1 MKKLRI
7 AVGIFAALSVWVLL
21 SPGSM
26 ASRPAPGTI
35 DGIPQS
41 AMNAQQEIAVPPPP
55 FSEDIYPCS
64 ACHAD
69 MEPNLERRELED
81 FHDDIVLDHD
91 EENRWC
97 MACHD
102 AENRDMLHSAG
113 GEPIDFEE
121 SYKLC
126 GQCHGPKL
134 KDWKAGIHGRRT
146 GQWNGQKEYLLCAHC
161 HDPHSPHFPKM
172 KPDPVPVKPGA
183 IK

>member
-1 MKKLRI
+1 MNKKRL
-7 AVGIFAALSVWVLL
+7 ALGICLTWTAAALLGLGLIGSDAVLGANSTAPP
-21 SPGSM
+21 SPK
-26 ASRPAPGTI
+26 GT
-35 DGIPQS
+35 
-41 AMNAQQEIAVPPPP
+41 QQEIAVPAPP

-69 MEPNLERRELED
+69 MDPNLERRELEE
-81 FHDDIVLDHD
+81 FHDDIVLSHD

-102 AENRDMLHSAG
+102 AQNRDMLHTAAG
-113 GEPIDFEE
+113 APIAFEE

-134 KDWKAGIHGRRT
+134 RDWRAGIHGRRT
-146 GQWNGQKEYLLCAHC
+146 GEWNAKKEYLLCAHC
-161 HDPHSPHFPKM
+161 HDPHSPRFKSMTPE
-172 KPDPVPVKPGA
+172 PAPERPGK

>member
-1 MKKLRI
+1 MNKLRI
-7 AVGIFAALSVWVLL
+7 ALGIFAALSLWVLL

-26 ASRPAPGTI
+26 ADRPVLTAI

-41 AMNAQQEIAVPPPP
+41 AMNMPHEIAVPPPP
-55 FSEDIYPCS
+55 FSEDIYPCT

-81 FHDDIVLDHD
+81 FHDDILLEHD

-97 MACHD
+97 MDCHD
-102 AENRDMLHSAG
+102 AQNRDILHSAS
-113 GEPIDFEE
+113 GEPITFEE

-134 KDWKAGIHGRRT
+134 RDWRAGIHGRRT
-146 GQWNGQKEYLLCAHC
+146 GEWNGRRDYLLCAHC
-161 HDPHSPHFPKM
+161 RNPHAPRFKSM
-172 KPDPVPVKPGA
+172 KPEPAPERPGK